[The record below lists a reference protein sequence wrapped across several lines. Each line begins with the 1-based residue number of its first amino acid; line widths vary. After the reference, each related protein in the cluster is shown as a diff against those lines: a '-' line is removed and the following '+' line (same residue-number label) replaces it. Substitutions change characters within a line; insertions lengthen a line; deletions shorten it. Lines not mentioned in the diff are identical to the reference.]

1 MLVGLQAGSATRPPG
16 DEPAPRGA
24 MHADTV
30 HSRELSSMSAAF
42 TLKPLIKRGAL
53 VTAANWQV
61 VVAMFVADA
70 LFKAL
75 LLVPVAGGVLLVVL
89 LVGGDPVDLL
99 SASPSEGL
107 AAMAQVLLAHAGA
120 FGAFL
125 VSVALVLAGGAFLML
140 IARGGAVAVL
150 VAGERSAGDIE
161 EPPLRFGALS
171 RAARFSLE
179 RFTQGSE
186 HLFRRYVA
194 LGLGLAAVYAASM
207 GGYLVLILGASP
219 VAPDWPFMAGAASLA
234 LVAWFTLVN
243 FVYLLF
249 QVVIGRSDCGVR
261 AAAGE
266 VWRLLTARG
275 GAAWRVFG
283 AILVLVVLATA
294 GSVLATAALGLIAF
308 VPLVGLVALPLQ
320 LIAWAVRGAVFQFI
334 ELTALVA
341 YLRILRG
348 DEPPPPA
355 ESDTTYPRPA

>member
-1 MLVGLQAGSATRPPG
+1 MSVAT
-16 DEPAPRGA
+16 
-24 MHADTV
+24 
-30 HSRELSSMSAAF
+30 
-42 TLKPLIKRGAL
+42 TLKPLLKRGAL

-89 LVGGDPVDLL
+89 LVGGDATDLL
-99 SASPSEGL
+99 SVSPSEGL
-107 AAMAQVLLAHAGA
+107 PAMAQVLLAHAGA
-120 FGAFL
+120 FVAFL
-125 VSVALVLAGGAFLML
+125 LSVALVLAGGALLML
-140 IARGGAVAVL
+140 VARGGAVAVL
-150 VAGERSAGDIE
+150 VAGERSAGEIE
-161 EPPLRFGALS
+161 EPPLRFGAVA
-171 RAARFSLE
+171 RASRFSLE

-186 HLFRRYVA
+186 HLFGRYVW
-194 LGLGLAAVYAASM
+194 LGLILAAVYAASM
-207 GGYLVLILGASP
+207 AGYLVLVLGASP
-219 VAPDWPFMAGAASLA
+219 VAPDWPFLAGSASLG

-261 AAAGE
+261 QAAGE
-266 VWRLLTARG
+266 VWRLLTARDG
-275 GAAWRVFG
+275 VVWRVFG

-320 LIAWAVRGAVFQFI
+320 VVAWAVRGAVFQFI

-348 DEPPPPA
+348 DEPPPPDETA
-355 ESDTTYPRPA
+355 TTYARPA